1 MSTTQSLCNEM
12 WQPEPQ
18 RNMVESMPVEERRKL
33 SDSEKTSN
41 LFYDCTWKDLR
52 GLSFILDMEV

>member
-1 MSTTQSLCNEM
+1 M